1 MGYDYETAAPD
12 RYDIL
17 KDFAR
22 HNRREMTESET
33 VLWNALRKIRSGI
46 RFRRQHSIGDYIA
59 DFICLPVKLV
69 IEVDGGYHQE
79 PLQQES
85 DEQRT
90 KFLES
95 KGYHVIRIKNEEI
108 SNDLNKV
115 VMRIKNEV
123 FNQSNNSPRP
133 LERGRG

>member
-1 MGYDYETAAPD
+1 M
-12 RYDIL
+12 
-17 KDFAR
+17 
-22 HNRREMTESET
+22 
-33 VLWNALRKIRSGI
+33 
-46 RFRRQHSIGDYIA
+46 
-59 DFICLPVKLV
+59 ICLPVKLV